1 MPAAPPPKAPALSA
15 RSLWRGGIV
24 YGASHFLGM
33 GLGFVSSMILVRV
46 AQQPSVASY
55 LLLLQATLAL
65 ALLLELGLGQAAL
78 RFAPICR
85 GEGGE
90 AATRVL
96 RRRLL
101 ALELGV
107 WAVVAPPVFF
117 VWPIVARRLEAPELA
132 GAAPFLLAT
141 AMLGSFS
148 RILDSYL
155 RAFRF
160 YTSSA
165 VLTHFLP
172 RAVLLGGF
180 LVLLGS
186 GMHDAPW
193 SALISLFLIGQFVT
207 TLAYALR
214 LPGTTAAETS
224 EPRIAMAPPPTGEIF
239 NTTFAMG
246 LRSAASILM
255 ISSDL
260 WILSWARSHEEV
272 AVYGVVTRIVQVME
286 ALTLIANFLIPQ
298 EFAMLYADGRKNELE
313 RLARTAATAV
323 GILSLGSLLGI
334 VVLGRPLIRLAFG
347 ASYLSGWG
355 ILLILAV
362 GIFWDAASGGAGY
375 LLQMTGN
382 HVVLFLL
389 TLGGATFNVAL
400 NLFLAPRLG
409 GYGVAVAT
417 SLTLIGLN
425 MAMVAT
431 ARRRVGVKTFV
442 YFRLAEWRRI
452 FRLLLPIGREWGRER
467 RDS

>member
-1 MPAAPPPKAPALSA
+1 
-15 RSLWRGGIV
+15 
-24 YGASHFLGM
+24 
-33 GLGFVSSMILVRV
+33 
-46 AQQPSVASY
+46 
-55 LLLLQATLAL
+55 
-65 ALLLELGLGQAAL
+65 
-78 RFAPICR
+78 
-85 GEGGE
+85 
-90 AATRVL
+90 
-96 RRRLL
+96 
-101 ALELGV
+101 
-107 WAVVAPPVFF
+107 
-117 VWPIVARRLEAPELA
+117 
-132 GAAPFLLAT
+132 
-141 AMLGSFS
+141 
-148 RILDSYL
+148 
-155 RAFRF
+155 
-160 YTSSA
+160 
-165 VLTHFLP
+165 
-172 RAVLLGGF
+172 
-180 LVLLGS
+180 
-186 GMHDAPW
+186 
-193 SALISLFLIGQFVT
+193 
-207 TLAYALR
+207 
-214 LPGTTAAETS
+214 
-224 EPRIAMAPPPTGEIF
+224 MAPPPTGEIF
-239 NTTFAMG
+239 NTTIAMG

-298 EFAMLYADGRKNELE
+298 EFAMLYADGRRPELE

-347 ASYLSGWG
+347 PSYLSGWG

-442 YFRLAEWRRI
+442 YFRLAEWRRV
-452 FRLLLPIGREWGRER
+452 FRLLLPFGKER
-467 RDS
+467 RAS